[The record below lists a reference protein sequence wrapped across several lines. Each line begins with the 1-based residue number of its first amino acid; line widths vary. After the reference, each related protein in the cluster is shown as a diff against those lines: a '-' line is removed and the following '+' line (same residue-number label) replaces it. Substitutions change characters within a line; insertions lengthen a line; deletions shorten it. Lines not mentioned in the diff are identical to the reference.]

1 MKHFLIKQ
9 SKELQIE
16 ELYEKCGN
24 HSLKLLF
31 GLYRGSY
38 GYLFLSLLFYVIKH
52 SPAWILPVVTAKVV
66 DIAASGNRTE
76 YGKIV
81 VYLLFMVVMTIQNL
95 PTSHLH
101 VHFRSLAIR
110 QVEAE
115 LRGALVRK
123 LQHLSILYHKQMSS
137 GRLQSKI
144 MRDVEAV
151 ENLSTQLFIQMV
163 SILLS
168 IGIALTVTLTHS
180 RIVFVMFIVTIPLSA
195 LAVFLFR
202 KRMQETNQQF
212 REEVENTSG
221 HVMEMM
227 ELIPITRAH
236 ALEEEEIQKM
246 TGYLEQV
253 AENGYRLDVVQNL
266 FGATGWVIF
275 QVSQLLCLG
284 FTSYLAIL
292 KIVTIGDVVLYQ
304 SYYTT
309 IITQLTNIMNLVPIM
324 AKGFESLHSIGE
336 VMTSYDEEDYVGKK
350 PVNHIKGEVEF
361 CHVTYQYPESNKPI
375 LKNFSLKVKPGET
388 IALVGESGAGKS
400 TVLNMLIGFLKPD
413 FGEVV
418 LDGEDM
424 RNLDLRSFRRHLAVV
439 PQETILFSGTVREN
453 ITYGSADVTDKELW
467 KVLKAA
473 NLDEVVK
480 NLPHGLETNLGEHGG
495 CLSGGQRQR
504 ISIARSLL
512 RNPDIILWD
521 EATSALDNI
530 SERKVQQAFEK
541 LSKGKTTFI
550 VAHRLST
557 IRNVKKIMV
566 MKDGECVEEGDYET
580 LMEKR
585 GVFWEMQNMNS
596 GNLTTY
602 NLR

>member
-16 ELYEKCGN
+16 KLYEKCGN

-66 DIAASGNRTE
+66 DLAASGNRTE

-115 LRGALVRK
+115 LRGTLVRK

-292 KIVTIGDVVLYQ
+292 KKVTIGDVVLYQ

-336 VMTSYDEEDYVGKK
+336 VMTSYDEEDYAGKK
-350 PVNHIKGEVEF
+350 PVNRIKGEVEF

-413 FGEVV
+413 SGAVV

-480 NLPHGLETNLGEHGG
+480 NLPHGLDTNLGEHGG

-530 SERKVQQAFEK
+530 SERKVQQAFEE

-602 NLR
+602 NWR

>member
-1 MKHFLIKQ
+1 MKHFLINQ

-195 LAVFLFR
+195 IAVFLFR

-292 KIVTIGDVVLYQ
+292 KKVTIGDVVLYQ

-375 LKNFSLKVKPGET
+375 LNNFSLKVKPGET

-413 FGEVV
+413 SGAVV

-480 NLPHGLETNLGEHGG
+480 NLPHGLDTNLGEHGG

-530 SERKVQQAFEK
+530 SERKVQQAFEE

>member
-16 ELYEKCGN
+16 KLYEKCGN

-180 RIVFVMFIVTIPLSA
+180 WIVFVMFIVTIPLSA

-292 KIVTIGDVVLYQ
+292 KKVTIGDVVLYQ

-413 FGEVV
+413 SGAVV

>member
-1 MKHFLIKQ
+1 
-9 SKELQIE
+9 
-16 ELYEKCGN
+16 
-24 HSLKLLF
+24 
-31 GLYRGSY
+31 
-38 GYLFLSLLFYVIKH
+38 
-52 SPAWILPVVTAKVV
+52 
-66 DIAASGNRTE
+66 
-76 YGKIV
+76 
-81 VYLLFMVVMTIQNL
+81 MTIQNL

-110 QVEAE
+110 QIEAE

-151 ENLSTQLFIQMV
+151 ENLSTQMFIQMV

-168 IGIALTVTLTHS
+168 IGIALTVTLAHS
-180 RIVFVMFIVTIPLSA
+180 RIVFIMFLVTIPMSA
-195 LAVFLFR
+195 AAVFLFR
-202 KRMQETNQQF
+202 KRMKETNQQF
-212 REEVENTSG
+212 RQEVEHTSG

-246 TGYLEQV
+246 TGYLEHV

-275 QVSQLLCLG
+275 QVSQLVCLG
-284 FTSYLAIL
+284 FTSYLAIQG
-292 KIVTIGDVVLYQ
+292 KVTIGDVVLYQ

-336 VMTSYDEEDYVGKK
+336 VMTSYDEEDYTGKN
-350 PVNHIKGEVEF
+350 PVDHIKGAVEF
-361 CHVTYQYPESNKPI
+361 RHVTYQYPEASEPV
-375 LKNFSLKVKPGET
+375 LKDFSLKAEPGET

-400 TVLNMLIGFLKPD
+400 TVLNMLIGFMRPD
-413 FGEVV
+413 SGEIL
-418 LDGEDM
+418 LDGENM
-424 RNLDLRSFRRHLAVV
+424 RNLDFRSFRRHLAVV
-439 PQETILFSGTVREN
+439 PQETILFSGTVRQN
-453 ITYGSADVTDKELW
+453 ITYGSADVTEEELW
-467 KVLKAA
+467 QVLKAA

-480 NLPHGLETNLGEHGG
+480 NLPQGLDTNLGEHGG
-495 CLSGGQRQR
+495 RLSGGQRQR

-512 RNPDIILWD
+512 RKPDIILWD

-566 MKDGECVEEGDYET
+566 MKAGQCVEEGDYET
-580 LMEKR
+580 LMEKK
-585 GVFWEMQNMNS
+585 GVFWEMQGMNL
-596 GNLTTY
+596 GKRLENK
-602 NLR
+602 

>member
-1 MKHFLIKQ
+1 MKHFFIKQ

-16 ELYEKCGN
+16 ELYEKCGD

-52 SPAWILPVVTAKVV
+52 SPAWILPIITAKVV
-66 DIAASGNRTE
+66 DIAASGNQAE
-76 YGKIV
+76 YGMIV
-81 VYLLFMVVMTIQNL
+81 WYLLFMAVMTIQNL

-151 ENLSTQLFIQMV
+151 ENLSTQLSIQMV

-168 IGIALTVTLTHS
+168 VGIALTVTLAHS
-180 RIVFVMFIVTIPLSA
+180 RIVFIMFLVTIPMSA
-195 LAVFLFR
+195 AAVFLFR
-202 KRMQETNQQF
+202 KQMKETNQQF
-212 REEVENTSG
+212 RQEVEHTSG

-246 TGYLEQV
+246 TGYLEHV

-275 QVSQLLCLG
+275 QVSQLVCLG
-284 FTSYLAIL
+284 FTSYLAIQG
-292 KIVTIGDVVLYQ
+292 KVTIGDVVLYQ

-336 VMTSYDEEDYVGKK
+336 VMASYDEEDYTGKN
-350 PVNHIKGEVEF
+350 PVDHIKGAVEF
-361 CHVTYQYPESNKPI
+361 RHVTYQYPEASEPV
-375 LKNFSLKVKPGET
+375 LKDFSLKAEPGET

-400 TVLNMLIGFLKPD
+400 TVLNMLIGFMRPNS
-413 FGEVV
+413 GEIL
-418 LDGEDM
+418 LDGENM
-424 RNLDLRSFRRHLAVV
+424 RNLDFRSFRRHLAVV
-439 PQETILFSGTVREN
+439 PQETILFSGTVRQN
-453 ITYGSADVTDKELW
+453 ITYGSADVTEEELW
-467 KVLKAA
+467 QVLKAA

-480 NLPHGLETNLGEHGG
+480 NLPQGLDTNLGEHGG
-495 CLSGGQRQR
+495 RLSGGQRQR

-512 RNPDIILWD
+512 RKPDIILWD

-566 MKDGECVEEGDYET
+566 MKAGQCVEEGDYET
-580 LMEKR
+580 LMEKK
-585 GVFWEMQNMNS
+585 GVFWEMQGMNQ
-596 GNLTTY
+596 GKPMENK
-602 NLR
+602 

>member
-1 MKHFLIKQ
+1 MVAKREKVHFESL
-9 SKELQIE
+9 E
-16 ELYEKCGN
+16 ELLGAPVDKDATSEIRIDQIHPFENHPFKVLDDDNMMELVKSIKCNGV
-24 HSLKLLF
+24 LVPVLV
-31 GLYRGSY
+31 RPDDEGSY
-38 GYLFLSLLFYVIKH
+38 EMI
-52 SPAWILPVVTAKVV
+52 
-66 DIAASGNRTE
+66 SGHR
-76 YGKIV
+76 
-81 VYLLFMVVMTIQNL
+81 
-95 PTSHLH
+95 
-101 VHFRSLAIR
+101 R
-110 QVEAE
+110 
-115 LRGALVRK
+115 
-123 LQHLSILYHKQMSS
+123 
-137 GRLQSKI
+137 
-144 MRDVEAV
+144 
-151 ENLSTQLFIQMV
+151 
-163 SILLS
+163 ILLS

-180 RIVFVMFIVTIPLSA
+180 RVVFVMFIVTIPLSA
-195 LAVFLFR
+195 VAVFLFR

-292 KIVTIGDVVLYQ
+292 KKVTIGDVVLYQ

-336 VMTSYDEEDYVGKK
+336 VMTFYDEEDYMGKK

-375 LKNFSLKVKPGET
+375 LNNFSLKIKPGET

-400 TVLNMLIGFLKPD
+400 TVLNMLIGFLKPNS
-413 FGEVV
+413 GEVV

-480 NLPHGLETNLGEHGG
+480 NLPHGLDTNLGEHGG

-530 SERKVQQAFEK
+530 SERKVQQAFEE

-596 GNLTTY
+596 
-602 NLR
+602 